1 MQRKSSKFFLGLSVF
16 VWVAC
21 SHQGESHQSSPSKSF
36 TEIKVQETSA
46 EIKLPFQIWDLIE
59 GKSVEEKHGSASHSS
74 AHEAPAAAADAGH
87 GGPAA
92 SAAGEHGAA
101 PADGHGGGA
110 SSGPVD
116 FWSSVTVQFAPLA
129 VYVEE
134 KNPGVLRE
142 PRMKIEF
149 PQGGGRLNL
158 SDYTT
163 DQRGSFYFRI
173 DVQEDKED
181 SLHVYY
187 ISGGRKRRIDE
198 DEVGTGCGKILN
210 LKNFYL
216 SQLKSKG
223 LLVNTTRDR
232 HLTLLAGTYVFA
244 YKKEASLFLSQLTVD
259 VDGPKK
265 VLTCDGIQNAHS
277 PTKDH

>member
-1 MQRKSSKFFLGLSVF
+1 VQRKSSKFFFSLSVF
-16 VWVAC
+16 IWGGC
-21 SHQGESHQSSPSKSF
+21 SHQTESLLGSHPKSF

-46 EIKLPFQIWDLIE
+46 EIKLPFQIWDLME

-74 AHEAPAAAADAGH
+74 AHEAPAAAASDGGH
-87 GGPAA
+87 GAA
-92 SAAGEHGAA
+92 AAGGEHGAA
-101 PADGHGGGA
+101 PADGHAGA
-110 SSGPVD
+110 GSSGPVD

-129 VYVEE
+129 VYLEE

-173 DVQEDKED
+173 DALEDKDE

-187 ISGGRKRRIDE
+187 VSGGRKRRIDD

-210 LKNFYL
+210 LKSFYL

-223 LLVNTTRDR
+223 VLVNTTRDR

-265 VLTCDGIQNAHS
+265 LLTCDGIQNTHS